1 MTQGYPVN
9 ETPENHEKNTAECN
23 GFALTEQDRA
33 RANEMSRFIEDRV
46 AVLRDVKPYMIDM
59 SSREATL
66 SSYFGHTLD
75 DKKELHRLACD
86 LGFDNFGLPNFFA
99 FPSVV
104 DEFLDDLVADGESL
118 DPFFTTIAVE
128 PLKDGAPFPMGPAA
142 KKTVEF
148 GIPNVILLVET
159 CPSVVEAIGSSREKM
174 IGDLRDHILEY
185 RRLLPPP
192 GDRKGRIFVRLG
204 DPFDTFDQD
213 VEYLTRIFKMLG
225 TMNISGV
232 LFEDVKGT
240 RFPFETY
247 ALVTLMRHYLPR
259 PHKILAHSHLGN
271 GTEDAA
277 SLECILAGGDGV
289 WSGFTP
295 QAAQGGHGSALMLL
309 TNLLRARNPHVR
321 RLFNTE
327 KFQEVAE
334 RMWHIHDHTG
344 IPPNTA
350 VVGERAYL
358 YVDKYFEQT
367 DNPRDLDPDLI
378 GRTPGYQVMP
388 SWAPTYVI
396 GKRLT
401 ELGYGNNIARNATVL
416 NGIRAKM
423 NAMLMEGRQMRF
435 DDPANMKMLVDLVL
449 EDLGGLDPVMG
460 GMADDESAALTQ
472 RYR

>member
-1 MTQGYPVN
+1 MT
-9 ETPENHEKNTAECN
+9 EISENHEKITTESH
-23 GFALTEQDRA
+23 GFALTEQDREWA
-33 RANEMSRFIEDRV
+33 SDMSRFIEDRV
-46 AVLRDVKPYMIDM
+46 TVLRDVEPYMIDM

-104 DEFLDDLVADGESL
+104 DEFLDYLVDNGESL

-128 PLKDGAPFPMGPAA
+128 PLKDGVPFPMGPAA

-174 IGDLRDHILEY
+174 IFDLRAHILEY
-185 RRLLPPP
+185 QRLLPPP
-192 GDRKGRIFVRLG
+192 GDRKGRIYIRLG

-213 VEYLTRIFKMLG
+213 VEYLTQIFKMLG
-225 TMNISGV
+225 TMNIAGV

-247 ALVTLMRHYLPR
+247 AMVKLMRRYFPK
-259 PHKILAHSHLGN
+259 PHKILAHPHLGN

-277 SLECILAGGDGV
+277 VLECILAGGDGV

-309 TNLLRARNPHVR
+309 TNLMRARNPHVR

-334 RMWHIHDHTG
+334 RMWHIHDHTD

-367 DNPRDLDPDLI
+367 DNPRDLDPGLI
-378 GRTPGYQVMP
+378 GRSPGYQVMP

-401 ELGYGNNIARNATVL
+401 ELGYGNNIAGNAAVL
-416 NGIRAKM
+416 NGMRAKM
-423 NAMLMEGRQMRF
+423 NALLMEGRQMRF
-435 DDPANMKMLVDLVL
+435 DDPANMKMLLDLVL
-449 EDLGGLDPVMG
+449 EEIGDPDPVLDTMD
-460 GMADDESAALTQ
+460 DDESAALTQ